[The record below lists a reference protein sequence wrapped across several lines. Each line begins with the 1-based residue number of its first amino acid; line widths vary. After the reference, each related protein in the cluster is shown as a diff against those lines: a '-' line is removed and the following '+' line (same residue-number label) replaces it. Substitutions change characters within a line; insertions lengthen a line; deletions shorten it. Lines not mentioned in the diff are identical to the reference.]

1 MSKNKT
7 RWYKPVRIGLRKT
20 TIYIGDTKVKFY
32 NDRKT
37 YKEYLADRFN
47 PNINDGKHFLELHK
61 YVKNYVSFEG
71 IPLFANLEAETSKIE
86 FPEIW
91 RTKKS
96 TITGLGRE
104 VFPKNVV
111 YLKYSTEKR
120 YLQLK
125 KIHKPELPV
134 DYKFPKH
141 LGCNDHLYKDLK
153 EYHPDESRKEKRLRI
168 RSYAK
173 KRREEN
179 NIYITKEYGSIIAG
193 IISLSISLS
202 ITLFDAIKTIIV
214 LAFKLPFF
222 PFWLL
227 GLFYWKY
234 LREVTDELDLKYQ
247 NELGYFFIATLGII
261 LVGGSVGIVFATLE
275 ILSYL

>member
-47 PNINDGKHFLELHK
+47 PNINGGTDFWKLHK
-61 YVKNYVSFEG
+61 FVDNYYSIEG

-96 TITGLGRE
+96 TITKLGRE

-111 YLKYSTEKR
+111 YLKYSTEKS

-125 KIHKPELPV
+125 KIHKPELPA

-141 LGCNDHLYKDLK
+141 LGCNDDLYKDLK

-193 IISLSISLS
+193 IISLSI
-202 ITLFDAIKTIIV
+202 TLFDAIKTIIV

-227 GLFYWKY
+227 GHFYLDYQK
-234 LREVTDELDLKYQ
+234 EKTDEF
-247 NELGYFFIATLGII
+247 GYFFIATCGILLVSL
-261 LVGGSVGIVFATLE
+261 LVGIFFAFYYFFFEFLDEFTG
-275 ILSYL
+275 